1 MIRPA
6 MVLIVLLAVSL
17 SLTLFVVKYQVQDL
31 EEELSG
37 LNRAITEDR
46 QAIHVLKAEWSHLNE
61 PTRLRKLAER
71 YLGLS
76 AIATDQVGTA
86 NELLPSAGV
95 ALRPA
100 KSPISQTAHE
110 SVTPLVTVTPISIER
125 LSP

>member
-6 MVLIVLLAVSL
+6 MVLIILLAAAL

-31 EEELSG
+31 EEELVG

-61 PTRLRKLAER
+61 PSRLRKLAER

-76 AIATDQVGTA
+76 PVATDQVGTA
-86 NELLPSAGV
+86 NELLPKDGGAPEPV
-95 ALRPA
+95 
-100 KSPISQTAHE
+100 KSPISQTAHDR
-110 SVTPLVTVTPISIER
+110 VTPLATPISVER
-125 LSP
+125 PSP

>member
-6 MVLIVLLAVSL
+6 MVLIILLAAAL

-31 EEELSG
+31 EEELVG

-61 PTRLRKLAER
+61 PSRLKKLAER

-76 AIATDQVGTA
+76 PVATDQVGTA
-86 NELLPSAGV
+86 DELLPEDGGA
-95 ALRPA
+95 PEPM
-100 KSPISQTAHE
+100 KSPISQTVHDR
-110 SVTPLVTVTPISIER
+110 VTPLVTSISAER
-125 LSP
+125 PSP

>member
-6 MVLIVLLAVSL
+6 MVLIILLAAAL

-31 EEELSG
+31 EEELVG

-61 PTRLRKLAER
+61 PSRLRKLAER

-76 AIATDQVGTA
+76 PVATDQVGTA
-86 NELLPSAGV
+86 NELLPENGGAPEPV
-95 ALRPA
+95 
-100 KSPISQTAHE
+100 KSPISQTVHE
-110 SVTPLVTVTPISIER
+110 RVTPLVTSISAER
-125 LSP
+125 PSP

>member
-6 MVLIVLLAVSL
+6 MVLIILLAAAL

-31 EEELSG
+31 EEELVG

-61 PTRLRKLAER
+61 PSRLRKLAER

-76 AIATDQVGTA
+76 PVATDQVGTA
-86 NELLPSAGV
+86 NELLPENGGAPEPV
-95 ALRPA
+95 
-100 KSPISQTAHE
+100 KSPISQTVHDR
-110 SVTPLVTVTPISIER
+110 VTPLATPISVER
-125 LSP
+125 PSP